1 MIQKT
6 RESYQETRTRHFF
19 RGGPWSVISLSAM
32 MGMDFSFTA
41 AVDILG
47 RSEIHGTWME
57 VLWNGWNGGMTV

>member
-1 MIQKT
+1 M
-6 RESYQETRTRHFF
+6 
-19 RGGPWSVISLSAM
+19 ISLSAM

-41 AVDILG
+41 AVDFLG